1 MKSPNILLSLVAAV
15 AAVLLASS
23 TARAEIV
30 YVPEQYPTIQAAI
43 DHTPGPPSE
52 INCGGFSS
60 LGNMI
65 VVAPGIY
72 HEHLQIPTGRY
83 IVICG
88 SGVDV
93 TILDGDGTHEII
105 EIAEGGFLRLTNV
118 TLRNGFSVNRAGAVD
133 CRGHLTA
140 RLCAFRNN
148 RLEGS
153 TREGETSPMRAGA
166 VSLSGN
172 FWYNGDWLTDCE
184 FFDNFADN
192 CDNCAGALAVSG
204 GGEFQR
210 NTFIRNGVGALTKN
224 SASCFRG
231 GVSGGITPNTSNI
244 LVDGTFAD
252 NFCVGNDNELSNS
265 TVYLEEVEIGQSNYF
280 SVGGNFRRNRIGHGN
295 SEITFKGA
303 FVWDECCDWLG
314 WPSCSGTFHNNLYL
328 DGVFEAWTDLEGNR
342 ESSYL
347 LRFQQLIPGPPCE
360 WATGDR
366 IGVSRINSNNML
378 ARGYNE
384 FIDFRN
390 NLNQWDMNS
399 VNQSCWHNLLYW
411 GYSYPYPAGGCVQ
424 TFSNKF
430 FCSTALP
437 EDLSFDGFVDGADL
451 SIMLNSWG
459 PCAGCAADLTAN
471 SIVGGEDLA
480 IILTAWGRSYDDY

>member
-1 MKSPNILLSLVAAV
+1 MKSPNILLSIVAAV
-15 AAVLLASS
+15 AVVLLASS

-43 DHTPGPPSE
+43 DHTPGPPSN
-52 INCGGFSS
+52 INCGGIGS

-83 IVICG
+83 TVICG

-93 TILDGDGTHEII
+93 TILDGEGTHEII
-105 EIAEGGFLRLTNV
+105 EIAEGGGLRLTNV
-118 TLRNGFSVNRAGAVD
+118 TLRNGFSVNRAGAID
-133 CRGHLTA
+133 GRGVVTL
-140 RLCAFRNN
+140 RYCAFRNN

-166 VSLSGN
+166 VSLSHN
-172 FWYNGDWLTDCE
+172 FMYNGDWIQQCE
-184 FFDNFADN
+184 FSDNFADN

-204 GGEFQR
+204 GGEFQE

-231 GVSGGITPNTSNI
+231 GVSGAIPPDSGY
-244 LVDGTFAD
+244 VGVGGTFAD
-252 NFCVGNDNELSNS
+252 NFCVGNDNGMSNS
-265 TVYLEEVEIGQSNYF
+265 TVYLEAVEIGTYHGF
-280 SVGGNFRRNRIGHGN
+280 GVRGNFRRNRIGHGN
-295 SEITFKGA
+295 SEITLKRA
-303 FVWDECCDWLG
+303 FVWDECCDWG
-314 WPSCSGTFHNNLYL
+314 NNYGCSGGTFNSFVLNG
-328 DGVFEAWTDLEGNR
+328 DFEAWTDLKGNR

-347 LRFQQLIPGPPCE
+347 LRLEQLKPGPPCE
-360 WATGDR
+360 FGIVGPMDYGFQDLR
-366 IGVSRINSNNML
+366 
-378 ARGYNE
+378 ARGYID
-384 FIDFRN
+384 FIDFQLADYSN
-390 NLNQWDMNS
+390 NLLNQAFWFRFHYPS
-399 VNQSCWHNLLYW
+399 W
-411 GYSYPYPAGGCVQ
+411 GYDECNQ
-424 TFSNKF
+424 TPFIYSW
-430 FCSTALP
+430 FCNTALP

-459 PCAGCAADLTAN
+459 SCAGCAADLTAN

-480 IILTAWGRSYDDY
+480 IILTAWGRSQSDF